1 MQHFTPSQKKQLGQL
16 APRSQRNILN
26 WENEVLQARITNP
39 QNVMASPSAPLVD
52 DYDTDFG
59 FSGFE
64 NGSNSDNEFHL
75 PDQENEENRR
85 ERLEELFN
93 HNTDDE

>member
-1 MQHFTPSQKKQLGQL
+1 MQHLHGSW
-16 APRSQRNILN
+16 ILSG
-26 WENEVLQARITNP
+26 L
-39 QNVMASPSAPLVD
+39 SAED
-52 DYDTDFG
+52 NGTDFG

-64 NGSNSDNEFHL
+64 NDFSNYDEFHL

-93 HNTDDE
+93 HDTDNEWEGPRKNQ